1 MDLLTIYNDDPAFLG
16 SPKLCAIFECLA
28 RVPYENRAVKPAI
41 GGISITSDGF
51 IIADQN
57 FLGSV
62 EELETNLY
70 GLCEHFGIDTSE
82 ADLLLSNAM
91 DWRPGGNAYD
101 KVRVHYC

>member
-1 MDLLTIYNDDPAFLG
+1 MELLKIYNDDPGFLG

-28 RVPYENRAVKPAI
+28 RIPQDSRAVKPTI

-82 ADLLLSNAM
+82 ADLLLSNAL
-91 DWRPGGNAYD
+91 DWRQGGNAYSD
-101 KVRVHYC
+101 ARILSF